1 MNETRAPRRTLPL
14 AHAGSR
20 RSRVDP
26 RKRTAMPNI
35 NVETI
40 PWTDFS
46 SPKGAFRGR
55 YREISLALG
64 ANKNAG
70 PADGGHPFDVALEVL
85 APGET
90 CCPYH
95 AHAAQW
101 EFFYILAGEGTV
113 RRDGESFAVKP
124 GDAIMHPPGEAHQI
138 RNTGTSELRYL
149 IIADNPPVDPCTY
162 PDSGKAEVFV
172 PGSQMLI
179 RHTTTEN
186 LDYFDGEE

>member
-1 MNETRAPRRTLPL
+1 
-14 AHAGSR
+14 
-20 RSRVDP
+20 
-26 RKRTAMPNI
+26 MPNI
-35 NVETI
+35 NVEAI
-40 PWTDFS
+40 PWTEFV

-55 YREISLALG
+55 FREISLALG
-64 ANKNAG
+64 
-70 PADGGHPFDVALEVL
+70 GGHPFDVSLEVL

-113 RRDGESFAVKP
+113 RRDGETFAVEP

-138 RNTGTSELRYL
+138 RNTGTGELRYL
-149 IIADNPPVDPCTY
+149 IVADNPPIDPCVY
-162 PDSGKAEVFV
+162 PDSGKAQVLV
-172 PGSQMLI
+172 PGGEMTI
-179 RHTTTEN
+179 RYRTTPG

>member
-1 MNETRAPRRTLPL
+1 
-14 AHAGSR
+14 
-20 RSRVDP
+20 
-26 RKRTAMPNI
+26 MPNI
-35 NVETI
+35 NVEAI
-40 PWTDFS
+40 PWTEFV

-64 ANKNAG
+64 AKKDAG

-101 EFFYILAGEGTV
+101 ELFYILSGAGTV
-113 RRDGESFAVKP
+113 RRNGESFAVKA

-138 RNTGTSELRYL
+138 RNTGTDELQYL
-149 IIADNPPVDPCTY
+149 IIADNPPIDPCVY
-162 PDSGKAEVFV
+162 PDSGKAHVLV
-172 PGSQMLI
+172 PGGQIMI
-179 RHTTTEN
+179 RHSTAEK

>member
-1 MNETRAPRRTLPL
+1 MRAIFMAFPRRRLTEKSL
-14 AHAGSR
+14 
-20 RSRVDP
+20 RSQNRN
-26 RKRTAMPNI
+26 AMPNT
-35 NVETI
+35 NVESI
-40 PWTDFS
+40 PWTEFS
-46 SPKGAFRGR
+46 SPKGTFRGR
-55 YREISLALG
+55 FREISLALG
-64 ANKNAG
+64 AKKNAG

-101 EFFYILAGEGTV
+101 EFFYILSGEGTV
-113 RRDGESFAVKP
+113 HRDGENFAVKA

-149 IIADNPPVDPCTY
+149 LIADNPPVDPCVY
-162 PDSGKAEVFV
+162 PDSGKAEVFL
-172 PGSQMLI
+172 PGRQMLI
-179 RHTTTEN
+179 RHTTAEN

>member
-1 MNETRAPRRTLPL
+1 
-14 AHAGSR
+14 
-20 RSRVDP
+20 
-26 RKRTAMPNI
+26 MPHI

-40 PWTDFS
+40 PWSEFV

-64 ANKNAG
+64 AKKNAG
-70 PADGGHPFDVALEVL
+70 PADGGHPFDVTLEVL

-90 CCPYH
+90 CCPFH

-101 EFFYILAGEGTV
+101 EFFYILVGEGTV
-113 RRDGESFAVKP
+113 RRNGETFTVGA
-124 GDAIMHPPGEAHQI
+124 GDAILHPPGEAHQI

-149 IIADNPPVDPCTY
+149 IIADNPPFDPCVY
-162 PDSGKAEVFV
+162 PDSGKAQVFV
-172 PGSQMLI
+172 PGGEMTI
-179 RHTTTEN
+179 RYTSIES

>member
-1 MNETRAPRRTLPL
+1 VDCEPRL
-14 AHAGSR
+14 
-20 RSRVDP
+20 
-26 RKRTAMPNI
+26 MPNI
-35 NVETI
+35 NVEDI
-40 PWTDFS
+40 PWTEFV

-64 ANKNAG
+64 AKKHAG
-70 PADGGHPFDVALEVL
+70 PADGGHPFDVTLEML

-101 EFFYILAGEGTV
+101 EFFYILSGEGTV
-113 RRDGESFAVKP
+113 RRDGATFTVKP

-138 RNTGTSELRYL
+138 RNTGTDALRYL
-149 IIADNPPVDPCTY
+149 LIADNPPIDPCVY
-162 PDSGKAEVFV
+162 PDSGKAQVLV
-172 PGSQMLI
+172 TGGQMMI
-179 RHTTTEN
+179 RYSSTQD